1 MLDCITPKDKL
12 LSGTLLTFDK
22 LFSENKNSWI
32 GCISAILKFPQI
44 KPHNVLTNQKLK
56 QKYHT
61 TETTGQSHR
70 QSHRQQSH
78 RQSHRQSIDNHID
91 NQ

>member
-1 MLDCITPKDKL
+1 MLDCITRKIN
-12 LSGTLLTFDK
+12 LSETLLTSDK

-44 KPHNVLTNQKLK
+44 KPHNVLTNQKRK

-61 TETTGQSHR
+61 PETTGYGIQNFVMVVQIKNMETSLITLR
-70 QSHRQQSH
+70 R
-78 RQSHRQSIDNHID
+78 
-91 NQ
+91 